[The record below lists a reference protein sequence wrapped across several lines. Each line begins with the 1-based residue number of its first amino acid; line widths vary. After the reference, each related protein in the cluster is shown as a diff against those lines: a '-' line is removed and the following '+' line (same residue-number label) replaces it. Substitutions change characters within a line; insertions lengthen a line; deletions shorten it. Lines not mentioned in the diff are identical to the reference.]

1 VLFPT
6 PTNSADEPE
15 IEADGNGHGLPMRI
29 TTATKLAA
37 GAGMIA
43 LIVWG
48 PFAGLM
54 TAAITAILLFGG
66 ILVYSLLDD

>member
-1 VLFPT
+1 
-6 PTNSADEPE
+6 
-15 IEADGNGHGLPMRI
+15 MRI